1 MRWTVFLIA
10 LCALA
15 AAVATVFAADED
27 ATIAWRTNL
36 EAARTEAAESGRP
49 LMVVFR

>member
-1 MRWTVFLIA
+1 MRWTVLMIA
-10 LCALA
+10 LAIVT
-15 AAVATVFAADED
+15 AAVATVFAAED
-27 ATIAWRTNL
+27 RATIKWRTNL